1 MMPTSY
7 ASLYWTNSQWL
18 TKPHRFH
25 CFFFTGIW
33 WITVDMLVISVAE
46 RYFQLG
52 LKYLI
57 PLKEFKFSVYK
68 LLY

>member
-1 MMPTSY
+1 
-7 ASLYWTNSQWL
+7 
-18 TKPHRFH
+18 
-25 CFFFTGIW
+25 
-33 WITVDMLVISVAE
+33 MLVISVAE